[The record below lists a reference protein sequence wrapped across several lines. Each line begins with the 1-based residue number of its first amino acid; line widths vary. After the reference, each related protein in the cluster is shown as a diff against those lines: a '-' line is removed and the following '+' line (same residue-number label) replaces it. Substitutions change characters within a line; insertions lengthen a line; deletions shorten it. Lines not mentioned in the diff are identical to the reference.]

1 MQKIKILI
9 KGKIKRVAVK
19 KLLID
24 YELDVGSQENINI
37 PLKKNIN
44 QSLELDVDI
53 NIPITYSFRSIP
65 QGLLCK
71 SFNGL
76 IHYTPGRVYF
86 LQF

>member
-53 NIPITYSFRSIP
+53 NIPIT
-65 QGLLCK
+65 
-71 SFNGL
+71 
-76 IHYTPGRVYF
+76 
-86 LQF
+86 